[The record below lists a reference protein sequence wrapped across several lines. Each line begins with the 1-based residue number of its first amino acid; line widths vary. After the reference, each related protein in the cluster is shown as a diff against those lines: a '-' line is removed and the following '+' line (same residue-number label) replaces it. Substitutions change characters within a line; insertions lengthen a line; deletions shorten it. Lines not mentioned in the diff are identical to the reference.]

1 MKPLFTLLIL
11 LGFLCSNAPAAAPS
25 AAAGKR
31 IQDLNVI
38 STRVL
43 QRSISPKFYKTL
55 LVSPIDGWIIVR
67 GQWVGTKIGGPRI
80 SRSDL
85 DGKYDQLALQ
95 FAKDFEIT
103 GYAGSRSSHFR
114 GGDIILHLLVYH
126 TADGTMLLSFP
137 TFDLPG
143 GDQMRYWGCARLA
156 VIKKD
161 SGRWVEIEGP
171 DGLHGRGWMVLPA
184 KHSEAPRMIADG
196 TGPTPAREGKFK
208 AKLPP
213 PPASVLAPIIAS
225 SKAEVIVG
233 ESVGVR

>member
-1 MKPLFTLLIL
+1 MKLLLTLLIL
-11 LGFLCSNAPAAAPS
+11 AGFLSNSALAVGLTAPVQ
-25 AAAGKR
+25 GKK

-43 QRSISPKFYKTL
+43 QRSISRKFYKTL
-55 LVSPIDGWIIVR
+55 LVSPIDGWIVVR

-80 SRSDL
+80 WRSDL

-103 GYAGSRSSHFR
+103 GSLGGISRL

-137 TFDLPG
+137 TFDVPG
-143 GDQMRYWGCARLA
+143 GEQNYYWGCARLA

-161 SGRWVEIEGP
+161 TGRWVEIEGP
-171 DGLHGRGWMVLPA
+171 DGLHGRGWAVRPA
-184 KHSEAPRMIADG
+184 RSGDCPFQVHD
-196 TGPTPAREGKFK
+196 GPTPAREGKFK
-208 AKLPP
+208 ATIPP
-213 PPASVLAPIIAS
+213 PPPSVLEPIVGVP
-225 SKAEVIVG
+225 KGNVLVG